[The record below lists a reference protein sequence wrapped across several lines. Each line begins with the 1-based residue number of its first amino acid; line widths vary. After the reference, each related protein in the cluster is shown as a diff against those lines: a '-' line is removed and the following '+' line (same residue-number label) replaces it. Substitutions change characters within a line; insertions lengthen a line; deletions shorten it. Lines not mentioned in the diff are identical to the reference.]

1 MAKGRSPVHGSS
13 EKRVFYTYNMPF
25 GKVTVASDGS
35 AITNVALGSERLPG
49 DFAPDAITNHCAN
62 QLVEYLSGKRAVF
75 DVPIRPSGT
84 DFQLRAWETM
94 GTIPYSHTMTST
106 QLAEAMG
113 APEAYRMIGAAVRK
127 NPIIVL
133 IPAHRVVPSSGHVNK
148 KDEHAM
154 LRAAFRDLEQ
164 RFA

>member
-1 MAKGRSPVHGSS
+1 MPSSS

-25 GKVTVASDGS
+25 GKVTVASDGT
-35 AITNVALGSERLPG
+35 AITNVALGSVKLAGE
-49 DFAPDAITNHCAN
+49 FAADTVTNLCAN
-62 QLVEYLSGKRAVF
+62 QLVEYLSGKRSVF
-75 DVPIRPSGT
+75 DVPIRPTGT
-84 DFQLRAWETM
+84 DFQLRAWEAM
-94 GTIPYSHTMTST
+94 GAIPYSHTMTST

-113 APEAYRMIGAAVRK
+113 TPEAYRMIGAAVRK

-133 IPAHRVVPSSGHVNK
+133 IPAHRVVPSSGHVDK
-148 KDEHAM
+148 KDERAM